1 MSERGL
7 DAFGTF
13 SPILGIREVGV
24 GVGVGVGAS
33 CSKKSF
39 GFAKIWLKMREK
51 K

>member
-13 SPILGIREVGV
+13 SPILGIREV